1 MKTLTRNKWAVLID
15 YVGFGI
21 GLTFAHTGTVL
32 PAFAATLTDSKALIG
47 LASTVWLGAWLL
59 PQLFAANYLTSKP
72 NKYRYM
78 IIISAIGRPVFWLFA
93 LVLALGLFAN
103 QPTVLLIIF
112 LLGLAWFAGTD
123 AVVAIA
129 WFDIFG
135 KAMGPQDRGRLMG
148 IGQVIDGILAIG
160 AGLLV
165 GYLLSE
171 NGLAYPYNY
180 AAIFALAGTSFFFS
194 WIGSVMMVEMPE
206 AVLAAPPV
214 TSIRDYLPKFLE
226 VWRSDPTFAR
236 AVTVRLL
243 TSISEMAAPFYIIH
257 AVQVTKV
264 GDGIVGSLAAVG
276 SIGAALAGLLLGRV
290 AARQGS
296 HKVIQITSWL
306 SIVPP
311 ILGLLVALLPTS
323 PIFVIFYIAC
333 YLIIG
338 MVNGSSMMG
347 YFNYILDLAPPGY
360 RPIYMGLANTLGGI
374 LVFAPVIGG
383 WILDY
388 STSYSLLFILT
399 MVGITVSAIMSL
411 QLPPA
416 PNRHA
421 DPVEEAAIAA

>member
-1 MKTLTRNKWAVLID
+1 MKTLTRNKWAVLTD

-47 LASTVWLGAWLL
+47 LVSAIWLGAWLL
-59 PQLFAANYLTSKP
+59 PQLFAANYLTAKP
-72 NKYRYM
+72 KKYRYM
-78 IIISAIGRPVFWLFA
+78 VIVSAIGRPVFWVLA
-93 LVLALGLFAN
+93 IILALGIFSN
-103 QPTVLLIIF
+103 YPTIMLVVLLV
-112 LLGLAWFAGTD
+112 GLAWFSGTD
-123 AVVAIA
+123 AFVAIA

-135 KAMGPQDRGRLMG
+135 KAMSPADRGRLIG
-148 IGQVIDGILAIG
+148 IGQIIDGVLAIG

-165 GYLLSE
+165 GFLLSE
-171 NGLAYPYNY
+171 NGLPYPYNY
-180 AAIFALAGTSFFFS
+180 AVIFGLAGTAFFIS

-206 AVLAAPPV
+206 AVVEVPP
-214 TSIRDYLPKFLE
+214 TMALKDYFPKLIS
-226 VWRSDPTFAR
+226 VWRNDPVFAR
-236 AVTVRLL
+236 AIIVRLL
-243 TSISEMAAPFYIIH
+243 TSITEMAAPFYIIH
-257 AVQVTKV
+257 AVQVTRV
-264 GDGIVGSLAAVG
+264 GGGIVGSLAAVG
-276 SIGAALAGLLLGRV
+276 SIGAVLAGLFLGRV

-296 HKVIQITSWL
+296 HRVIQITSWL
-306 SIVPP
+306 SVIPP
-311 ILGLLVALLPTS
+311 ILGLVVAFAPVSSLFIVL
-323 PIFVIFYIAC
+323 YIGC

-388 STSYSLLFILT
+388 SSYPLLFAVTLAGVT
-399 MVGITVSAIMSL
+399 AAAVASL

-416 PNRHA
+416 KHLQA
-421 DPVEEAAIAA
+421 ETVEENALAV